1 MWVALLSLVLATP
14 AAPVLLAPD
23 PEGWASGRGSEFV
36 VGGYADDAGIPARSV
51 RLEFRAEDAGY
62 GAVTDTLPMAIYLT
76 PRVTL
81 PPEGTRWC
89 WRAFHINTA
98 NETSPP
104 STERCF
110 RTDFTQPVGGAV
122 DAGAIVSTG
131 FVALDVQPATDALSG
146 IHGYFL
152 LLAPNATASPSGFGE
167 DVQLPLQ
174 TWLGE
179 GSWFGWVR
187 VTDNA
192 FISNSLEADRYRIPI
207 TVVASPLVP
216 VPAAPTFVSTAT
228 QGWGDVLTWDA
239 SWMADAGVTHVVAS
253 FCQLDAGC
261 EWQHGFHGLPLRSSS
276 WLQVGGPGPMVA
288 RIAVVQNGLVGRW
301 SAPSA
306 PVLVDRT
313 APSVPGAPSSQP
325 PAQRSGTLAVSWG
338 PSTDDFTGVS
348 HYEVRAVEQLSG
360 ASLQQQVAAPAVMT
374 SLAPAGEGRFEVS
387 VAAVDVAGNQSAFSS
402 TAVSIIDATGPV
414 SQSPVAVATP
424 TDGGALV
431 TLTWA
436 LPIDALS
443 LIDALELNELASD
456 GGAELVN
463 VTGLSVSRM
472 VPPGE
477 WRWQLRGIDALGNV
491 GAFSAVS
498 NAVLITANGVVV
510 GPSIITSQLEARCG
524 EALVF
529 PLVAAGDE
537 PRAWTLLSGPPGLEV
552 SNEGVV
558 RWTPPA
564 GSEVD
569 QTLRVKVQNPAGFV
583 STDLPLLVTCDEE
596 TPVARALLVGW
607 GCSSLVPLAP
617 WALLALLL
625 RRRRRA

>member
-1 MWVALLSLVLATP
+1 MLVPLLSLVLAAP
-14 AAPVLLAPD
+14 ATPVLLAPA

-36 VGGYADDAGIPARSV
+36 VGDYVDDAGVPPRSV

-62 GAVTDTLPMAIYLT
+62 GAVADTLPIGVYLT
-76 PRVTL
+76 PRVPL

-98 NETSPP
+98 NETSAP
-104 STERCF
+104 SAERCF

-131 FVALDVQPATDALSG
+131 FVALDVQPAMDALSG

-152 LLAPNATASPSGFGE
+152 LLAPNATAPVSGFGE
-167 DVQLPLQ
+167 DVPLPLQ

-179 GSWFGWVR
+179 GTWFGWVR

-192 FISNSLEADRYRIPI
+192 FISNSLEVDRYRIPI

-216 VPAAPTFVSTAT
+216 VPAAPRFGSTVT
-228 QGWGDVLTWDA
+228 RGYGDVLSWDA
-239 SWMADAGVTHVVAS
+239 TWMADAGVTHVVAS

-261 EWQHGFHGLPLRSSS
+261 EWRHGFHGLPLRSAS
-276 WLQVGGPGPMVA
+276 WLQVDGPGPMVA
-288 RIAVVQNGLVGRW
+288 RIAVVQNGLVGPW

-313 APSVPGAPSSQP
+313 APTVPGAPSSQP
-325 PAQRSGTLAVSWG
+325 PAQRSGPLAVSWG
-338 PSTDDFTGVS
+338 ASTDDFTGVS
-348 HYEVRAVEQLSG
+348 HYEVRVLEQLSG
-360 ASLQQQVAAPAVMT
+360 ATFQQQVAAPSVMT
-374 SLAPAGEGRFEVS
+374 SLSPAGEGRFEVS
-387 VAAVDVAGNQSAFSS
+387 VAAVDLAGNQSAFSS
-402 TAVSIIDATGPV
+402 TASSVIDATGPT

-436 LPIDALS
+436 LPLDALS
-443 LIDALELNELASD
+443 SIDALELNELAID
-456 GGAELVN
+456 GGAQLVS
-463 VTGLSVSRM
+463 VAGLSVSRS

-491 GAFSAVS
+491 GAFSAAS
-498 NAVLITANGVVV
+498 NTVLITAQGVVV

-524 EALVF
+524 EALTF
-529 PLVAAGDE
+529 PLVARGDE
-537 PRAWTLLSGPPGLEV
+537 PLRWTLLSGPPGLEV
-552 SNEGVV
+552 SSEGVV
-558 RWTPPA
+558 TWTPPA
-564 GSEVD
+564 GSDLD
-569 QTLRVKVQNPAGFV
+569 QPIRVKVENPAGFA
-583 STDLPLLVTCDEE
+583 SADLPLLVTCDEE
-596 TPVARALLVGW
+596 TPAARALRVGW
-607 GCSSLVPLAP
+607 GCTSLVPLAP

-625 RRRRRA
+625 RRRRRD